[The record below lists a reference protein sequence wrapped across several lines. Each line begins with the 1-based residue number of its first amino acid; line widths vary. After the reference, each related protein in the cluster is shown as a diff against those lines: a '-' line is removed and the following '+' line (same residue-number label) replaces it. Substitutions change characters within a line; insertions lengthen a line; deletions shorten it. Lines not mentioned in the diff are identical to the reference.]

1 MLLQGVQ
8 ILLSISS
15 SPCSKQLGKD
25 AHNDFHL
32 QTLQQACTLQKA
44 QSSALCRVAAALT
57 ALHNRRCCAA
67 AACPAMGVDTDN
79 CRADVLHLFYLTLNF
94 GCIFKAL
101 YRIFGS
107 RRNTKTQPLIPNNQ
121 LLNGSQLFPRFKVK
135 KERKHGFRRASAPP
149 VLPSRKTNPAE
160 CIRFRSSGAFR
171 ITCFP
176 IKVGIYF
183 AS

>member
-67 AACPAMGVDTDN
+67 AACPTMGVDTDN

-101 YRIFGS
+101 YRVFGS

-121 LLNGSQLFPRFKVK
+121 QAARSCSPVSKSKKSGNTASPRLRSARSAEPKNQPGRMYSFQIIRSVPNNLF
-135 KERKHGFRRASAPP
+135 FR
-149 VLPSRKTNPAE
+149 
-160 CIRFRSSGAFR
+160 
-171 ITCFP
+171 
-176 IKVGIYF
+176 
-183 AS
+183 

>member
-25 AHNDFHL
+25 VHNDFHL

-44 QSSALCRVAAALT
+44 QSSALYRVAAALT

-107 RRNTKTQPLIPNNQ
+107 RRNTENPTVDTEQSIS
-121 LLNGSQLFPRFKVK
+121 GSQLFPVSKSK
-135 KERKHGFRRASAPP
+135 KSGNTASAAPP
-149 VLPSRKTNPAE
+149 LRPFCRAVKPTRQNVFVSDHPE
-160 CIRFRSSGAFR
+160 RSE
-171 ITCFP
+171 
-176 IKVGIYF
+176 
-183 AS
+183 

>member
-44 QSSALCRVAAALT
+44 QSSALYRVAAALT

-101 YRIFGS
+101 YRVFGS

-121 LLNGSQLFPRFKVK
+121 QAARSCSPVSKSKRAETRLPPRLRSARSAEPKNQPGRMYSFQIIRSVPNNLL
-135 KERKHGFRRASAPP
+135 FR
-149 VLPSRKTNPAE
+149 
-160 CIRFRSSGAFR
+160 
-171 ITCFP
+171 
-176 IKVGIYF
+176 
-183 AS
+183 

>member
-44 QSSALCRVAAALT
+44 QSSALYRVAAALT
-57 ALHNRRCCAA
+57 ALHHRRCCAA

-121 LLNGSQLFPRFKVK
+121 QAARSCSPVSKSK
-135 KERKHGFRRASAPP
+135 KSGNTASAAPP
-149 VLPSRKTNPAE
+149 LRPFCRAE
-160 CIRFRSSGAFR
+160 KPTRQNVFVSDHPERSE
-171 ITCFP
+171 
-176 IKVGIYF
+176 
-183 AS
+183 

>member
-67 AACPAMGVDTDN
+67 AACPTMGVDTDN

-121 LLNGSQLFPRFKVK
+121 QAARSCSPVSKSK
-135 KERKHGFRRASAPP
+135 KSGFRRASAPP

>member
-32 QTLQQACTLQKA
+32 QTMQQACTLQKA

-107 RRNTKTQPLIPNNQ
+107 RRNTENPTVDTEQSIS
-121 LLNGSQLFPRFKVK
+121 GSQLFPRFKVK
-135 KERKHGFRRASAPP
+135 KQNERRHGFRRASALP

-171 ITCFP
+171 ITCFSD
-176 IKVGIYF
+176 K
-183 AS
+183 SRNLL

>member
-8 ILLSISS
+8 ILPSISS

-44 QSSALCRVAAALT
+44 QSSALYRVAAALT
-57 ALHNRRCCAA
+57 ALHNRRCCAV

-107 RRNTKTQPLIPNNQ
+107 LRNMEN
-121 LLNGSQLFPRFKVK
+121 
-135 KERKHGFRRASAPP
+135 
-149 VLPSRKTNPAE
+149 
-160 CIRFRSSGAFR
+160 
-171 ITCFP
+171 
-176 IKVGIYF
+176 
-183 AS
+183 

>member
-32 QTLQQACTLQKA
+32 QTMQQACTLQKA

-79 CRADVLHLFYLTLNF
+79 CRADVLHLFYLTLYF

-107 RRNTKTQPLIPNNQ
+107 RRNTENPTVDTEQSIS
-121 LLNGSQLFPRFKVK
+121 GSQLFPVSKSK
-135 KERKHGFRRASAPP
+135 KSGNTASAAPP
-149 VLPSRKTNPAE
+149 LRPFCRAE
-160 CIRFRSSGAFR
+160 KPTRQNVFVSDHPERSG
-171 ITCFP
+171 
-176 IKVGIYF
+176 
-183 AS
+183 

>member
-25 AHNDFHL
+25 VHNDFHL

-94 GCIFKAL
+94 GCFPFQSQK
-101 YRIFGS
+101 
-107 RRNTKTQPLIPNNQ
+107 TKRAEARLPPRLRSARSAEPKKQPGRMYSFQIIRSVPNN
-121 LLNGSQLFPRFKVK
+121 LL
-135 KERKHGFRRASAPP
+135 FR
-149 VLPSRKTNPAE
+149 
-160 CIRFRSSGAFR
+160 
-171 ITCFP
+171 
-176 IKVGIYF
+176 
-183 AS
+183 

>member
-67 AACPAMGVDTDN
+67 AACPTMGVDTDN

-101 YRIFGS
+101 YRVFGS

-121 LLNGSQLFPRFKVK
+121 QAARSCSPVSKSKKSGNTRLRSARSAEPKNQPGRMYSFQIIRSVPNNLF
-135 KERKHGFRRASAPP
+135 FR
-149 VLPSRKTNPAE
+149 
-160 CIRFRSSGAFR
+160 
-171 ITCFP
+171 
-176 IKVGIYF
+176 
-183 AS
+183 